1 MALSN
6 SQYDELMR
14 TYEQRQL
21 DNEHALRKRY
31 ETACSMIPKL
41 PALDDAISSISI
53 KQARLLLD
61 GHEDALSELKEEISR
76 LSCTETRLFFVL
88 TDFRKIIWNS
98 TISAR
103 TAKTRVTLVRIN
115 ATASKK
121 RSWIYYIHSQTCRK
135 FWKRKTSLRF
145 LLIIIPATTKTRLPA
160 VLRWKLYRLPCT
172 SVMNL

>member
-53 KQARLLLD
+53 KQARLYWTD
-61 GHEDALSELKEEISR
+61 TKMHSASSKRKSR
-76 LSCTETRLFFVL
+76 VFLHRNRLFFVL